1 MGPTGFAVW
10 RRKGKEI
17 VLFGEGEE
25 RRDHIL
31 IEDVAELVCLCLRY
45 RSQGVL
51 NLATGT
57 VVSFRE
63 IADQVVAHCEKS
75 VAVKGSPRQGSMPHN
90 GYRPFDAA
98 ATQKAFPEF
107 HYTPVVE
114 GLAKVHCQMLEAA
127 NG

>member
-10 RRKGKEI
+10 RRKVRKSSSLAREKSAGI
-17 VLFGEGEE
+17 
-25 RRDHIL
+25 ISSS
-31 IEDVAELVCLCLRY
+31 EDVAELVCLSLRHC
-45 RSQGVL
+45 SQGVL

-63 IADQVVAHCEKS
+63 LAEQVVAHFEQP
-75 VAVKGSPRQGSMPHN
+75 VAVKGSPRQGPMPHN

-107 HYTPVVE
+107 HYTPVAE
-114 GLAKVHCQMLEAA
+114 GLAKVHCQMLEAG